1 MTVHRSSVD
10 LGRSLWPY
18 AKPDAWLFAVPVM
31 LTPVAMALAL
41 VQPWLLKTAIDDH
54 VNTGELDGL
63 STLAFGYLVA
73 VVLSYGAQ
81 ASYQLALSVAGG
93 RTIRRLRMAIF
104 QHLLRLRPA
113 FFDRRPAGALLTRAT
128 SDVESLGDALTQGVV
143 TIVLDAM
150 MVVGVLASMLW
161 IDWELT
167 LWLCAA
173 APPLVLVLSICR
185 RSLRHYYLQVRE
197 TLSAVNAFLAERLNG
212 VRVVQLF
219 NHQDIAH
226 GRFVALNRDFRDSA
240 VRSNI
245 FDAFM
250 YAAVD
255 GTGSICVAL
264 MLWYACSD
272 PVGGLVSAGLMVAF
286 VDYLDKLF
294 KPLRE
299 FSGKIATIQR
309 ALAAL
314 QKIFGLLDDHDNIPP
329 GRPPPRALVGHFEV
343 EDLHFRYRPDADE
356 VLKGLSFKVEP
367 GEVVAIVG
375 PTGCG
380 KTTVSRLL
388 TRSYDGYT
396 GSIRLDG
403 HELSDLDPAAVRGAV
418 KMVHQDVHL
427 FPDTVRFN
435 VDLGNPALTDSDC
448 QEAAALVHATAFIDS
463 QAGGWQHV
471 LKERGSDLSVGQGQL
486 VTFARAMAHD
496 PLVVI
501 LDEATASVD
510 SVTEALIQDA
520 IANILSRKTVI
531 VIAHRLSTITA
542 ADRILVMEAGRIV
555 ERGNHRVLM
564 ALGGRYAALVESG
577 LGQHEDSA

>member
-1 MTVHRSSVD
+1 LSEHRSAVD

-18 AKPDAWLFAVPVM
+18 VRPDAWLFAVPIL
-31 LTPVAMALAL
+31 LTPLAMALAL

-54 VNTGELDGL
+54 ITPGELEGL
-63 STLAFGYLVA
+63 DTLALGYLGA
-73 VVLSYGAQ
+73 VVLSYA
-81 ASYQLALSVAGG
+81 AHATYQLALAVAGG
-93 RTIRRLRMAIF
+93 RSIQRLRLAIF
-104 QHLLRLRPA
+104 DHLLGLRPA

-150 MVVGVLASMLW
+150 MVLGVLASMLW
-161 IDWELT
+161 LDWEMT
-167 LWLCAA
+167 LWLCAV
-173 APPLVLVLSICR
+173 APPLVVALSICR
-185 RSLRHYYLQVRE
+185 RALRHYYLRVRE

-219 NHQDIAH
+219 SHQDAAQ
-226 GRFVALNRDFRDSA
+226 GRFVGLNRAYRDAA
-240 VRSNI
+240 VRSNV

-255 GTGSICVAL
+255 GTGSICIAL

-272 PVGGLVSAGLMVAF
+272 PLGGLVSAGLLVAF

-299 FSGKIATIQR
+299 FSGKIAVIQR

-314 QKIFGLLDDHDNIPP
+314 QKIFGLLDDRDHISP
-329 GRPPPRALVGHFEV
+329 GRVPDEPLTGRFEV
-343 EDLHFRYRPDADE
+343 QDLAFRYRPEDDD
-356 VLKGLSFKVEP
+356 VLRGLSFQVSP

-380 KTTVSRLL
+380 KTTISRLL
-388 TRSYDGYT
+388 TRAYDGYR
-396 GSIRLDG
+396 GHVWLDG
-403 HELSDLDPAAVRGAV
+403 HELSELDPAAVRSV
-418 KMVHQDVHL
+418 VNRVLQDVHL

-435 VDLGNPALTDSDC
+435 VDLGNPGIDQAAC
-448 QEAAALVHATAFIDS
+448 EAAAGLVHATGFIAEQDL
-463 QAGGWQHV
+463 GWDHV

-486 VTFARAMAHD
+486 VTFARTMAHD
-496 PLVVI
+496 PRVVI

-510 SVTEALIQDA
+510 SVTESLIQDA
-520 IANILSRKTVI
+520 IARILSRKTVI

-542 ADRILVMEAGRIV
+542 ADRILVMDAGRIV
-555 ERGNHRVLM
+555 ERGSHGELM
-564 ALGGRYAALVESG
+564 ALDGRYAALVESG
-577 LGQHEDSA
+577 LGQDGAA

>member
-1 MTVHRSSVD
+1 MTQRSAWD

-18 AKPDAWLFAVPVM
+18 ARADAWFFAVPVL
-31 LTPVAMALAL
+31 LTPVAMVLAL

-54 VNTGELDGL
+54 VTPGQLEGL
-63 STLAFGYLVA
+63 STLAFGYLGA
-73 VVLSYGAQ
+73 VVLSYFAQ
-81 ASYQLALSVAGG
+81 ASYQLALAVAGG

-104 QHLLRLRPA
+104 AHLLRLRPA
-113 FFDRRPAGALLTRAT
+113 FFDQRPAGALLTRAT

-143 TIVLDAM
+143 TIVLDVM
-150 MVVGVLASMLW
+150 MVLGVLGAMLW
-161 IDWELT
+161 LDWKLT

-173 APPLVLVLSICR
+173 APPLALVLSVCR
-185 RSLRHYYLQVRE
+185 RALRHYYLRVRE
-197 TLSAVNAFLAERLNG
+197 TLAAVNAFLAERLNG

-219 NHQDIAH
+219 NHQAAAH
-226 GRFVALNRDFRDSA
+226 GRFVALNREYRDAA

-255 GTGSICVAL
+255 GTGSICIAL
-264 MLWYACSD
+264 MLWYACADSL
-272 PVGGLVSAGLMVAF
+272 GGVVSAGLLVAF

-299 FSGKIATIQR
+299 FSGKVAVIQR

-314 QKIFGLLDDHDNIPP
+314 QKIFGLLDDHDHIAP
-329 GRPPPRALVGHFEV
+329 GVAPEEPLAEV
-343 EDLHFRYRPDADE
+343 RDLAFRYRPDADE
-356 VLKGLSFKVEP
+356 VLKGLSFDVSP

-388 TRSYDGYT
+388 TRAYDGYT

-403 HELSDLDPAAVRGAV
+403 HELSSLDAAAVRSAV
-418 KMVHQDVHL
+418 NMVHQDVHL

-435 VDLGNPALTDSDC
+435 VDLGSEAISEEAC
-448 QEAAALVHATAFIDS
+448 VEAAALVHARAFIE
-463 QAGGWQHV
+463 ALPEGWDHV

-486 VTFARAMAHD
+486 VTFARTMAHD
-496 PLVVI
+496 PRVVI

-510 SVTEALIQDA
+510 SVTEALIQEA
-520 IANILSRKTVI
+520 IAAILARKTVI

-542 ADRILVMEAGRIV
+542 ADRILVMDAGRIV
-555 ERGNHRVLM
+555 ERGDHRALM
-564 ALGGRYAALVESG
+564 AQGGRYAALVESG
-577 LGQHEDSA
+577 LGQHAE